1 LFPVAH
7 TDADA
12 ASVGASATSFGKVIA
27 VILAYNV
34 APLLEKA
41 VRKIPKDLV
50 DAIFVMDDGSTDQTA
65 EVARRLGLPVY
76 RSEKN
81 QGYGG
86 NLRAGLY
93 RALSDY
99 DADYVVEIHGD
110 GAQFDPSAI
119 ALALPLMKDKVPFIM
134 GSRFVEP
141 GRARRNGMPWIRLWA
156 NKGLSAMAKAVLRLP
171 FSEYHSGFRIY
182 SRSFI
187 EALPL
192 HHNSKNHL
200 FSFEILAQA
209 AYFAQDVA
217 EVPVDADYHS
227 EHHSIALPE
236 AVFFSFGNLV
246 CMTNYVLA
254 KAGLRYSALFPKLG
268 T

>member
-1 LFPVAH
+1 MFPVEH
-7 TDADA
+7 TDAPA
-12 ASVGASATSFGKVIA
+12 ASVGQAKVVA
-27 VILAYNV
+27 LILAYNV

-50 DAIFVMDDGSTDQTA
+50 DSIFVMDDGSTDQTA
-65 EVARRLGLPVY
+65 QVARRLGLPVY

-93 RALSDY
+93 RALRDF

-110 GAQFDPSAI
+110 GAQFDPAAI
-119 ALALPLMKDKVPFIM
+119 ATALPLIEKKVPFIM

-141 GRARRNGMPWIRLWA
+141 GRARRNGMPWFRLWA
-156 NKGLSAMAKAVLRLP
+156 NIGLSAMAKAVLRLP
-171 FSEYHSGFRIY
+171 FTEYHSGFRIY

-187 EALPL
+187 ESLPL
-192 HHNSKNHL
+192 HRNSQTHL

-227 EHHSIALPE
+227 EHHSIAIPE
-236 AVFFSFGNLV
+236 AVLFSFGNLL

-254 KAGLRYSALFPKLG
+254 KSGLRYSALFPKLG